1 MQIGRKRSTGNV
13 PDYQLSIAIDKEGMN
28 ARLAAKLTGYKIDT
42 RVRHRPREMG
52 LFEEMDLDNQMA
64 DTSYEGY
71 QEEPQNNYHDG
82 YEDYQEENK
91 PE

>member
-1 MQIGRKRSTGNV
+1 
-13 PDYQLSIAIDKEGMN
+13 
-28 ARLAAKLTGYKIDT
+28 
-42 RVRHRPREMG
+42 MG

-64 DTSYEGY
+64 ETSYEDY